1 MRWFASF
8 WLTAVVVAVTAGIWL
23 AWVISRGGV
32 LVPQAIVLFAIG
44 VYALT
49 RTLVHRVLAYTDSAT
64 EASPRGGQGKRAA
77 LGRWVIDHFH
87 NPTGLWLG
95 PYTVAMA
102 ALATGA
108 SAFAWAVATDGAER
122 FAVAALAV
130 LTGLYASTLT
140 LAMLLP
146 DPPIPL
152 RTPPDVTPLDPI
164 LDLPTEAPGPA
175 AP

>member
-1 MRWFASF
+1 MRWVASF
-8 WLTAVVVAVTAGIWL
+8 WLTAVVVTVTAGIWL

-64 EASPRGGQGKRAA
+64 EASPRGDQGKRAA
-77 LGRWVIDHFH
+77 IGRWVIDHFH

-95 PYTVAMA
+95 PYTVAMG
-102 ALATGA
+102 ALTVAMSWIGA
-108 SAFAWAVATDGAER
+108 VVATDGAER
-122 FAVAALAV
+122 FAVAVLAV

-140 LAMLLP
+140 FAMLRP

-152 RTPPDVTPLDPI
+152 RAPPDVTPLDPI
-164 LDLPTEAPGPA
+164 LDLPTEAPGPTA
-175 AP
+175 A